1 MEQADRD
8 RRLSEAF
15 VEISEKRSRRI
26 DTKADGSCLYHALVR
41 LIRVERR
48 WDLLGQPD
56 APLPESACENIG
68 WPGDDFELA
77 RTLRGQVLD
86 YIRARPAYFAPLI
99 TQTERIAGANDR
111 ETIELYVLSRE
122 GDGGHGGQVEMEAAA
137 QLLKRASSSQ

>member
-68 WPGDDFELA
+68 GPATTLNSRERCAVRSWTTFA
-77 RTLRGQVLD
+77 RIRPTLR
-86 YIRARPAYFAPLI
+86 R
-99 TQTERIAGANDR
+99 
-111 ETIELYVLSRE
+111 
-122 GDGGHGGQVEMEAAA
+122 
-137 QLLKRASSSQ
+137 